1 MAGGSS
7 LGCRESRVKWH
18 FLPEHDKRQRVRIQ
32 RLLLAAATSAAAVV
46 LALVVALAGYLSYP
60 AVARFAVIVVIF
72 VAGFYG
78 LIRSGSNLRFA
89 EPSLTAPQ
97 MIAAGLGISYM
108 VLEADAVARPAF
120 TALYFIAFMFG
131 VLALDTKR
139 LLGVALFYLACYAA
153 VVVLSLRLHSDVSPS
168 REAFRI
174 GIFALVLG
182 GFSLTGGYISRLHGK
197 LKAANARLTTALHE
211 SESLA
216 RVDGLTG
223 CYNRRHGLQLLDV
236 ECKRAARGDRL
247 TICLADLDNFK
258 AINDKFGHAAGDEVL
273 KAFSRTVQ
281 SALRAT
287 DALARYGGE
296 EFLIVLSQTS
306 IAEAKAVA
314 DRIRRLVE
322 GMTAAALP
330 KGERVTVSIGVAEH
344 EAPDPAERTIRRA
357 DAALYQAKEHGRNR
371 IVYTPHE
378 AVRYR

>member
-1 MAGGSS
+1 
-7 LGCRESRVKWH
+7 VKWH

-32 RLLLAAATSAAAVV
+32 RLSLAAATSAGAVV
-46 LALVVALAGYLSYP
+46 LALLVALAGYVSYA
-60 AVARFAVIVVIF
+60 AVAGFAVGVVIF
-72 VAGFYG
+72 VAGFYAA
-78 LIRSGSNLRFA
+78 IRSGWNLRFA

-108 VLEADAVARPAF
+108 VFQADAIARPAF
-120 TALYFIAFMFG
+120 SALYFIAFMFG
-131 VLALDTKR
+131 ILALDTKR
-139 LLGVALFYLACYAA
+139 LVGVALFYLACYAA
-153 VVVLSLRLHSDVSPS
+153 VVGLSLRLHSDVIPS

-182 GFSLTGGYISRLHGK
+182 GFSLIGGYVSRLRGK
-197 LKAANARLTTALHE
+197 LKLANARLTGALRE

-223 CYNRRHGLQLLDV
+223 CYNRRHGLQLLDI

-258 AINDKFGHAAGDEVL
+258 AINDKFGHAAGDEAL
-273 KAFSRTVQ
+273 KAFCRTVQ
-281 SALRAT
+281 GALRAT

-306 IAEAKAVA
+306 IAEAKTVA

-322 GMTAAALP
+322 GMTAAPLP
-330 KGERVTVSIGVAEH
+330 EGERITVSIGVAEH
-344 EAPDPAERTIRRA
+344 EAPDPAELTIRRA
-357 DAALYQAKEHGRNR
+357 DAALYQAKEYGRNR
-371 IVYTPHE
+371 IVYAPPQDVGRVAETSGP
-378 AVRYR
+378 